1 MKAREVV
8 CLQAASFFV
17 SDAVFSPRLSM
28 QENEVGYVY
37 FFVADILCC
46 VLHLFASILLGLC
59 PQQALPRQKGASMI
73 ILGIDPGFSVTG
85 YCILQKHKNQVVML
99 DHGFLKLPTTQ
110 TLSTRVGIFYD
121 TFVEKIKQHGVT
133 AIALETS
140 FLGKNAQTFL
150 KLGYLRGI
158 LYLLASQYQ
167 LQIFEFAP
175 RQVKQ
180 TVTGYGA
187 ADKEQV
193 AKVLSML
200 FPQIPKPLKA
210 DVTDAI
216 AISLCGLWQS
226 QNKMSNIL

>member
-1 MKAREVV
+1 
-8 CLQAASFFV
+8 
-17 SDAVFSPRLSM
+17 
-28 QENEVGYVY
+28 
-37 FFVADILCC
+37 
-46 VLHLFASILLGLC
+46 
-59 PQQALPRQKGASMI
+59 MI
-73 ILGIDPGFSVTG
+73 MLGIDPGFSVTG
-85 YCILQKHKNQVVML
+85 YSIVQKYKNQAVML

-110 TLSTRVGIFYD
+110 SLSVRVGIFYD
-121 TFVEKIKQHGVT
+121 TLVEKIKLYNVT

-150 KLGYLRGI
+150 KLGYLRGVI
-158 LYLLASQYQ
+158 YLIASQYK
-167 LQIFEFAP
+167 LEIFEFAP

-226 QNKMSNIL
+226 ENKSPKFL

>member
-1 MKAREVV
+1 
-8 CLQAASFFV
+8 
-17 SDAVFSPRLSM
+17 
-28 QENEVGYVY
+28 
-37 FFVADILCC
+37 
-46 VLHLFASILLGLC
+46 
-59 PQQALPRQKGASMI
+59 MI

-85 YCILQKHKNQVVML
+85 YSILKKDNNVIIML
-99 DHGFLKLPTTQ
+99 DHGFLKLPVTQ
-110 TLSTRVGIFYD
+110 PLSARVGIFYD
-121 TFVEKIKQHGVT
+121 LFVEKISLYKVD

-158 LYLLASQYQ
+158 LYLLAHQHNLS
-167 LQIFEFAP
+167 LHEFAP
-175 RQVKQ
+175 REVKQ

-187 ADKEQV
+187 ASKEQV

-200 FPQIPKPLKA
+200 FPMIPKPLKE

-226 QNKMSNIL
+226 ENRLVNVFKK

>member
-1 MKAREVV
+1 
-8 CLQAASFFV
+8 
-17 SDAVFSPRLSM
+17 
-28 QENEVGYVY
+28 
-37 FFVADILCC
+37 
-46 VLHLFASILLGLC
+46 
-59 PQQALPRQKGASMI
+59 MI
-73 ILGIDPGFSVTG
+73 ILGIDPGFSFTG
-85 YCILQKHKNQVVML
+85 YCVLQKHKNQVIML
-99 DHGFLKLPTTQ
+99 DHGFLKLPTTH
-110 TLSTRVGIFYD
+110 TLSDRVGIFYD
-121 TFVEKIKQHGVT
+121 TLVEKIKTHHVT
-133 AIALETS
+133 AISLETS

-158 LYLLASQYQ
+158 VYLLASQHQ

-200 FPQIPKPLKA
+200 FPQIPKPLKS

-216 AISLCGLWQS
+216 AISLCGLWAS
-226 QNKMSNIL
+226 ENNKMSDLL

>member
-1 MKAREVV
+1 MV
-8 CLQAASFFV
+8 
-17 SDAVFSPRLSM
+17 
-28 QENEVGYVY
+28 
-37 FFVADILCC
+37 
-46 VLHLFASILLGLC
+46 
-59 PQQALPRQKGASMI
+59 

-85 YCILQKHKNQVVML
+85 YSILHKQKNQVMML
-99 DHGFLKLPTTQ
+99 DHGFLKLPVAQ
-110 TLSTRVGIFYD
+110 SLSQRIALFYD
-121 TFVEKIKQHGVT
+121 FMQEKIKTHHVT
-133 AIALETS
+133 IIALETP

-158 LYLLASQYQ
+158 VYLLAHQHG
-167 LQIFEFAP
+167 LELCEFPP

-200 FPQIPKPLKA
+200 FPQIPKPLKE

-216 AISLCGLWQS
+216 AVSLCGLWQS
-226 QNKMSNIL
+226 ENRCLKK

>member
-1 MKAREVV
+1 MV
-8 CLQAASFFV
+8 
-17 SDAVFSPRLSM
+17 
-28 QENEVGYVY
+28 
-37 FFVADILCC
+37 
-46 VLHLFASILLGLC
+46 
-59 PQQALPRQKGASMI
+59 

-85 YCILQKHKNQVVML
+85 YSILQKHKNQVIML
-99 DHGFLKLPTTQ
+99 DHGFLKLSATQ
-110 TLSTRVGIFYD
+110 PLEVRVGVFYD
-121 TFVEKIKQHGVT
+121 FLQTKIQFHNVT
-133 AIALETS
+133 ALSLETP

-158 LYLLASQYQ
+158 LYLLAQQ
-167 LQIFEFAP
+167 NKLKLFEFAP

-200 FPQIPKPLKA
+200 FPAIPKPLKE

-216 AISLCGLWQS
+216 AVSLCGLWQS
-226 QNKMSNIL
+226 ENRLSNL

>member
-1 MKAREVV
+1 MV
-8 CLQAASFFV
+8 
-17 SDAVFSPRLSM
+17 
-28 QENEVGYVY
+28 
-37 FFVADILCC
+37 
-46 VLHLFASILLGLC
+46 
-59 PQQALPRQKGASMI
+59 
-73 ILGIDPGFSVTG
+73 ILGIDPGFSITG
-85 YCILQKHKNQVVML
+85 YSILQKHKNQVIML
-99 DHGFLKLPTTQ
+99 DHGFLKLPS
-110 TLSTRVGIFYD
+110 TLPLSARVGIFYD
-121 TFVEKIKQHGVT
+121 ALVEKIKQHQVT
-133 AIALETS
+133 AISLETS

-158 LYLLASQYQ
+158 LYLLAAQYQ
-167 LQIFEFAP
+167 LKIFEFAP

-200 FPQIPKPLKA
+200 FPQISQTLKA

-226 QNKMSNIL
+226 ENNIRAVF